1 MEQPLCMRREAVCGY
16 NSQIVQ
22 ENINQHER
30 LADGAAVSI
39 EKHDNEKHT
48 APDSEQSG
56 TEEASSVRPADDI
69 FDQRQQ

>member
-1 MEQPLCMRREAVCGY
+1 MRREAVCGY

-22 ENINQHER
+22 ENVNQDER
-30 LADGAAVSI
+30 SADGAAVAI
-39 EKHDNEKHT
+39 EEHDNEKHT

-56 TEEASSVRPADDI
+56 TEEASPVRPADDI